1 MDFVSREELR
11 KAFQNKFYPRSFCD
25 AKRNEFMSLVQS
37 NITMTKYEKK
47 FTELAKYTLALVID
61 VTDKCMRIE
70 RCLAKEKNR
79 KAKEGLCS
87 QSTSGLERV
96 MVGISRGIIRAKGEE
111 MLQYGQRKPFKRDR
125 CPKTQGAAS
134 ESVNQP
140 YHPSG
145 VEDGPSG
152 IKGSMRP
159 KS

>member
-1 MDFVSREELR
+1 MDSVSREELR

-37 NITMTKYEKK
+37 DITLTKYEKK
-47 FTELAKYTLALVID
+47 FTERAKYTLALVIG

-70 RCLAKEKNR
+70 RCLAKEKNK

-96 MVGISRGIIRAKGEE
+96 MVGISRDIIRAKGEE
-111 MLQYGQRKPFKRDR
+111 MLQYG
-125 CPKTQGAAS
+125 AAS

-140 YHPSG
+140 YRPSG

-159 KS
+159 KSQGKVCAMI